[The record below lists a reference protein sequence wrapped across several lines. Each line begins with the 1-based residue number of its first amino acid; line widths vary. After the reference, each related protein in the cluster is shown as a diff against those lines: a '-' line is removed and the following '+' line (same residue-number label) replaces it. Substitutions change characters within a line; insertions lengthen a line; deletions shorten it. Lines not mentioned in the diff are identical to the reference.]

1 MRKIDVFQMKPEFIL
16 GDPQNL
22 QALEKKLNEDTKLLS
37 QIEVDYNNEPNK
49 YNEEFVSAKINHLKN
64 QHLYCW
70 LILKYY
76 FDQAIDSAIKI
87 FPDFQQ
93 EEMREKGW
101 MLPLFFIN
109 KKLMATGGSPVT
121 TEELYIRNFDRY
133 FDGLFD
139 FNIGEKNSR
148 IDRYYHKAISNY
160 KNQCYYSCAVS
171 LFPIIESYHQFINHF
186 NDDSFYKIKDNLES
200 LTEKMENVKQIYNIK
215 IKYYI
220 DLVKQFNELAKE
232 HYFKKSLS
240 RKNEPAIINR
250 NRIMHGLFSREISQ
264 KDCLQLFCV
273 ISNMVV
279 IKNMIDANERMNE
292 IEKELAKLQESIAKP
307 KD

>member
-1 MRKIDVFQMKPEFIL
+1 MRKIDIFQMEPEFIL
-16 GDPQNL
+16 GDLQNL
-22 QALEKKLNEDTKLLS
+22 QALEKKLNEDAVLLS
-37 QIEVDYNNEPNK
+37 QIEVDYNNNRNK

-70 LILKYY
+70 LILKHY
-76 FDQAIDSAIKI
+76 FDQAFNSEIKT
-87 FPDFQQ
+87 FPDYQK

-109 KKLMATGGSPVT
+109 KSIMATGGSPVT
-121 TEELYIRNFDRY
+121 TEDLYVRNMDR
-133 FDGLFD
+133 LFD
-139 FNIGEKNSR
+139 TLFNFNTGEKNSR
-148 IDRYYHKAISNY
+148 IDRYYQQAISNY

-186 NDDSFYKIKDNLES
+186 NDDSFYKIKENLES

-215 IKYYI
+215 IEYYKN
-220 DLVKQFNELAKE
+220 LVKQFNELAKD
-232 HYFKKSLS
+232 HYFNVSLD
-240 RKNEPAIINR
+240 RNDEPPIINR

-273 ISNMVV
+273 ISNMKV
-279 IKNMIDANERMNE
+279 IKNIIDANERMNV
-292 IEKELAKLQESIAKP
+292 IENELAKLQESIAKP

>member
-1 MRKIDVFQMKPEFIL
+1 MRKIDVFQRKPEFIL
-16 GDPQNL
+16 GDSQNL

-37 QIEVDYNNEPNK
+37 QIVVDYNNEPNK

-64 QHLYCW
+64 QHLYYW

-87 FPDFQQ
+87 FPNFQK

-121 TEELYIRNFDRY
+121 TEDLYVRNIDR
-133 FDGLFD
+133 LFNTL
-139 FNIGEKNSR
+139 FNFSIEEKNSR
-148 IDRYYHKAISNY
+148 IDRYYQQAISNY
-160 KNQCYYSCAVS
+160 KNHCYYSCAVS

-200 LTEKMENVKQIYNIK
+200 ITEKMENVKQIYNIK
-215 IKYYI
+215 IEYYI
-220 DLVKQFNELAKE
+220 DLVKQFNELAKD
-232 HYFKKSLS
+232 HYFNVSLE
-240 RKNEPAIINR
+240 RNNEPPIINR
-250 NRIMHGLFSREISQ
+250 NRIMHGLFTREISQ

-273 ISNMVV
+273 ISNMIV
-279 IKNMIDANERMNE
+279 IKNIFDANDRMNE
-292 IEKELAKLQESIAKP
+292 IEKELFKINESIVTP

>member
-1 MRKIDVFQMKPEFIL
+1 MRKIDVFQRKPEFIL

-64 QHLYCW
+64 QYLYCW

-87 FPDFQQ
+87 FPDFQK

-109 KKLMATGGSPVT
+109 KKLMASGGSPAT
-121 TEELYIRNFDRY
+121 TEDLYVRNIDK
-133 FDGLFD
+133 LFNTL
-139 FNIGEKNSR
+139 FNFSIGEKNSR
-148 IDRYYHKAISNY
+148 IDRYYQQAISNY

-232 HYFKKSLS
+232 HYFKQSLS

-279 IKNMIDANERMNE
+279 IKNIIDANDNMNKIEEE
-292 IEKELAKLQESIAKP
+292 IAKLK
-307 KD
+307 

>member
-1 MRKIDVFQMKPEFIL
+1 MRKIDIFQMEPEFIL
-16 GDPQNL
+16 GDLQNL
-22 QALEKKLNEDTKLLS
+22 QALKKKLNEDAVLLS
-37 QIEVDYNNEPNK
+37 QIEVDYNNNRNK

-64 QHLYCW
+64 QHLYYW
-70 LILKYY
+70 LFLKWY
-76 FDQAIDSAIKI
+76 FDQAINSEIKT
-87 FPDFQQ
+87 FPDFQK
-93 EEMREKGW
+93 EEMRKKGW
-101 MLPLFFIN
+101 MLPLYFIN
-109 KKLMATGGSPVT
+109 KSIMATGGSPVT
-121 TEELYIRNFDRY
+121 TEDLYVRNIDK
-133 FDGLFD
+133 LFNTL
-139 FNIGEKNSR
+139 FNFSIGEKNSR
-148 IDRYYHKAISNY
+148 SDRYYQQAISNY
-160 KNQCYYSCAVS
+160 KNHCYYSCAVS

-200 LTEKMENVKQIYNIK
+200 ITEKMENVKQIYNIK
-215 IKYYI
+215 IEYYI
-220 DLVKQFNELAKE
+220 DLVKQFNELAKK

-292 IEKELAKLQESIAKP
+292 IEKELAKLQQSIAKP

>member
-1 MRKIDVFQMKPEFIL
+1 MRKINIFQMEPEFIL
-16 GDPQNL
+16 GDAQNL
-22 QALEKKLNEDTKLLS
+22 QALEKKLNEDAILLS
-37 QIEVDYNNEPNK
+37 QIEIDYNNDRNK
-49 YNEEFVSAKINHLKN
+49 FNQEFVSAKINHLKN

-87 FPDFQQ
+87 FPNFQK

-121 TEELYIRNFDRY
+121 TEELYIRNFDKL
-133 FDGLFD
+133 FDILFD

-148 IDRYYHKAISNY
+148 IDRYYHQAIFNY

-171 LFPIIESYHQFINHF
+171 LFPIIESYHQFINNF
-186 NDDSFYKIKDNLES
+186 NEDCFYKIKDNLES
-200 LTEKMENVKQIYNIK
+200 VTKKMENVKQIYNIQ
-215 IKYYI
+215 IEYYKN
-220 DLVKQFNELAKE
+220 LVKQFKKKKKK
-232 HYFKKSLS
+232 HYFKKSLG
-240 RKNEPAIINR
+240 RKNEPTIINR

-279 IKNMIDANERMNE
+279 IKNIIDANERMNV
-292 IEKELAKLQESIAKP
+292 IENELAKLQEPIAKT